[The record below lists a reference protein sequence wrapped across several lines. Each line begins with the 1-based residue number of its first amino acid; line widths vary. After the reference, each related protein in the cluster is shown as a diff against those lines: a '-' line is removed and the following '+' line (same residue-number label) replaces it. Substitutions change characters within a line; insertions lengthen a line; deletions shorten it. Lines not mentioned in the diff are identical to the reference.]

1 MKTKEKTILRFLSS
15 ADRYDPD
22 KLEYDKQLVTQ
33 FYNNNGFPDFK
44 FVSSIAQLSPNSNDF
59 EIILTVNEGDIYNF
73 GDVTIKSEFK
83 KNYF

>member
-1 MKTKEKTILRFLSS
+1 MKTKENYFTFFIIN
-15 ADRYDPD
+15 DRYDPD

-59 EIILTVNEGDIYNF
+59 EIILSV
-73 GDVTIKSEFK
+73 SEV
-83 KNYF
+83 KNMNLEKLVLSVSLKN